1 MNDEITY
8 IDLFAGA
15 GGLSEGFIREG
26 YLPIAHVEKDTN
38 ACLTLT
44 TRLAYHHLVAQNKLS
59 VYHRYLKKEI
69 SRDELYSYLPEELK
83 STIINQEISDATL
96 ASIFSIIDNNLKNY
110 GKSKVDVV
118 IGGPPCQAYSV
129 VGRARIRDEK
139 KKNEDP
145 RPFLFKLYVRFLQQ
159 YRPKIFV
166 FENVP
171 GILNAKDEDSCL
183 FIHHIEAEF
192 RNAGYNIKYQI
203 LNASNYG
210 VLQNRNRVFIVGW
223 QTSLNIDYP
232 AFEHISFPNPQV
244 WKDLLSDLPPLKA
257 GQNWASNAYLTS
269 PTEYQQKFGI
279 RDKSDLLTWHI
290 ARPNNDNDL
299 AIYKLAIEKW
309 FNEDKRLLYTDVPTR
324 LRKQKNQNSFLNRF
338 SVVEGNKA
346 ATHTMVAHIAQDG
359 HYYIHP
365 DINQLRSITVRE
377 AARIQSFPDNYF
389 FEGTRTYAFTQIG
402 NAVPPLMGRAIAK
415 KLLELL

>member
-1 MNDEITY
+1 MNDQITY

-44 TRLAYHHLVAQNKLS
+44 TRLAYHHLVAQNQLNI
-59 VYHRYLKKEI
+59 YHSYLKKEI
-69 SRDELYSYLPEELK
+69 SRDELYSYLPKELK

-96 ASIFSIIDNNLKNY
+96 SSIFTIIDNNLKNY
-110 GKSKVDVV
+110 GRNKVDVV

-145 RPFLFKLYVRFLQQ
+145 RRFLFKLYVRFLQEYQ
-159 YRPKIFV
+159 PKIFI

-192 RNAGYNIKYQI
+192 RNAGYTMKYQI

-244 WKDLLSDLPPLKA
+244 WNDLLSDLPALKA
-257 GQNWASNAYLTS
+257 GQNWASHTYLTL
-269 PTEYQQKFGI
+269 PTQYQQKFGI
-279 RDKSDLLTWHI
+279 RDKTDLLTWHI

-309 FNEDKRLLYTDVPTR
+309 FNEDKRLLYTDVPTT

-346 ATHTMVAHIAQDG
+346 AAHTMVAHIAQDG

-402 NAVPPLMGRAIAK
+402 NAVPPLVGQAIAK